1 MSYLRAVYQKIYGSA
16 TGFAEYIWANL
27 LAISVYI
34 SYQNV
39 LNIIVINVK
48 DLKQQMHTEH
58 TNYIA
63 DFHLLH
69 NGPVNLQTG
78 TRSHTAHLSVVV
90 TTSRSKHDSSK
101 LMAQM
106 CLDESRSRLSN

>member
-1 MSYLRAVYQKIYGSA
+1 MDQYVGRLCVHLVPECSEHYRDQC
-16 TGFAEYIWANL
+16 
-27 LAISVYI
+27 
-34 SYQNV
+34 
-39 LNIIVINVK
+39 K

-78 TRSHTAHLSVVV
+78 TRSRTAHLSVVV
-90 TTSRSKHDSSK
+90 TTSRSKYDSSK
-101 LMAQM
+101 LMTQL
-106 CLDESRSRLSN
+106 CLDESRSRPQLTTKNYA

>member
-1 MSYLRAVYQKIYGSA
+1 MR
-16 TGFAEYIWANL
+16 
-27 LAISVYI
+27 
-34 SYQNV
+34 
-39 LNIIVINVK
+39 
-48 DLKQQMHTEH
+48 TEH

-90 TTSRSKHDSSK
+90 TTSRSKHDPSK
-101 LMAQM
+101 LMTQ
-106 CLDESRSRLSN
+106 LYLGD